1 MSDAKQGMLERI
13 RKAIQDVPETE
24 RLEDIPVNRT
34 YRSSTGQTNLLEL
47 TAERIAEYRARVEIV
62 TADNL
67 ASSIQVL
74 LELHGIKRLIVPHDL
89 PATWKL
95 NGVELL
101 EESTRVLEHAE
112 LERADGVLTGCTLA
126 IAETGTLVLDHARGQ
141 GRRALTLIPDFHLCV
156 LLESQIVDNLPAAM
170 KMLEPSIRAGRP
182 LTFISGPSA
191 TSDIELS
198 RVEGVHGPRTLEVLI
213 VKDMVSSTGS
223 SSTHRQTEIASR
235 LDPSSM

>member
-1 MSDAKQGMLERI
+1 MSDAKQVMLERI
-13 RKAIQDVPETE
+13 RNAIRDVPVTE
-24 RLEDIPVNRT
+24 QIEDVLVNRS
-34 YRSSTGQTNLLEL
+34 YRSSTGHTNLLEL

-62 TADNL
+62 TADQL
-67 ASSIQVL
+67 VSGIQAS
-74 LELHGIKRLIVPHDL
+74 LERQGIKCLVVPHDL
-89 PATWKL
+89 PEDWKPK
-95 NGVELL
+95 GVELL
-101 EESTRVLEHAE
+101 EESTMQFEHSD

-126 IAETGTLVLDHARGQ
+126 IAETGTLVLDHAQGQ

-170 KMLEPSIRAGRP
+170 KVLEPSILAGQP

-213 VKDMVSSTGS
+213 VTG
-223 SSTHRQTEIASR
+223 
-235 LDPSSM
+235 M

>member
-1 MSDAKQGMLERI
+1 MSDAKHVMLERI
-13 RKAIQDVPETE
+13 RNAIHDVPVTE
-24 RLEDIPVNRT
+24 RSEDVLVNRT
-34 YRSSTGQTNLLEL
+34 YRSSMGHTNLLEL

-62 TADNL
+62 TVDKL
-67 ASSIQVL
+67 ASSIQAS
-74 LELHGIKRLIVPHDL
+74 LERQGIKRLIVPHDL
-89 PATWKL
+89 PEEWKPK
-95 NGVELL
+95 GFELL
-101 EESTRVLEHAE
+101 EESTRLLEHSE
-112 LERADGVLTGCTLA
+112 LERADSVLTGCTLA

-170 KMLEPSIRAGRP
+170 KLLESSILAGQP

-213 VKDMVSSTGS
+213 VKNSG
-223 SSTHRQTEIASR
+223 
-235 LDPSSM
+235 

>member
-1 MSDAKQGMLERI
+1 MSDAKRVMLERI
-13 RKAIQDVPETE
+13 RKAIQDVPASE
-24 RLEDIPVNRT
+24 RLEDVRVNRT
-34 YRSSTGQTNLLEL
+34 YRSSTGYSNLLEL

-62 TADNL
+62 TADQL
-67 ASSIQVL
+67 ASSIQSS
-74 LELHGIKRLIVPHDL
+74 LERQGIKRLIVPHDL
-89 PATWKL
+89 PEDWKP
-95 NGVELL
+95 NGFELL
-101 EESTRVLEHAE
+101 EESTHLLEHSD

-170 KMLEPSIRAGRP
+170 RLLEPSIRAGRP

-213 VKDMVSSTGS
+213 VTG
-223 SSTHRQTEIASR
+223 
-235 LDPSSM
+235 L

>member
-1 MSDAKQGMLERI
+1 MSGAKQVMLERI
-13 RKAIQDVPETE
+13 RTAIRDVPVTE
-24 RLEDIPVNRT
+24 RLEDILVNRT
-34 YRSSTGQTNLLEL
+34 YRSSTGTSNLLEL

-62 TADNL
+62 TTDKL
-67 ASSIQVL
+67 ASSIRAS
-74 LELHGIKRLIVPHDL
+74 LERQGIKRLIVPHDL

-95 NGVELL
+95 NGFELL
-101 EESTRVLEHAE
+101 EESRMQFEHVE

-141 GRRALTLIPDFHLCV
+141 GRRALTLIPDVHLCV

-213 VKDMVSSTGS
+213 VKDLVPSREFSSMY
-223 SSTHRQTEIASR
+223 RQTTV
-235 LDPSSM
+235 

>member
-1 MSDAKQGMLERI
+1 MSDAKQVMLERI
-13 RKAIQDVPETE
+13 RNAIRDVPVTE
-24 RLEDIPVNRT
+24 RSEDVLVNRT
-34 YRSSTGQTNLLEL
+34 YRSSTGHSNLLEL

-62 TADNL
+62 TTDQL
-67 ASSIQVL
+67 ASSIQAS
-74 LELHGIKRLIVPHDL
+74 LERQGIKRLIVPHDL
-89 PATWKL
+89 PEDWKP
-95 NGVELL
+95 NGFELL
-101 EESTRVLEHAE
+101 EESTCLLEHSDLE
-112 LERADGVLTGCTLA
+112 HSDLERADGVLTGCTLA

-170 KMLEPSIRAGRP
+170 KVLEPSILAGRP

-213 VKDMVSSTGS
+213 VRNES
-223 SSTHRQTEIASR
+223 
-235 LDPSSM
+235 LDQQVGRNSL

>member
-1 MSDAKQGMLERI
+1 MSGAKQEMLERI
-13 RKAIQDVPETE
+13 RKAIRDVPATE
-24 RLEDIPVNRT
+24 RSEDVQVNRF
-34 YRSSTGQTNLLEL
+34 YRSSTGHTNLLEL

-62 TADNL
+62 MADKL
-67 ASSIQVL
+67 ASSIQAS
-74 LELHGIKRLIVPHDL
+74 LERQGIKRLIVPQGL
-89 PATWKL
+89 PESWKPKSC
-95 NGVELL
+95 ELL
-101 EESTRVLEHAE
+101 EESTRLLEHPE

-170 KMLEPSIRAGRP
+170 KSLEPSILAGRP

-213 VKDMVSSTGS
+213 VKELV
-223 SSTHRQTEIASR
+223 
-235 LDPSSM
+235 PS